1 MTGTDSQEAKVKLA
15 AATDIFQDL
24 DPEELELVAV
34 SMEPVQFEAGD
45 EIMKEGEMGGSM
57 FLIAEGEV
65 EVHKALTMKF
75 GQDDFRETEKTLS
88 VLKQSDHAVFGEMAL
103 VAELERSATVTART
117 KTTLYQIDRESFLD
131 LARQN
136 PSLGFKV
143 TLRLAELL
151 STRLKKSGEDVIRL
165 TTALSIALSQ

>member
-1 MTGTDSQEAKVKLA
+1 MMVENGMEAKIKLA
-15 AATDIFQDL
+15 SSTDIFQDL
-24 DPEELELVAV
+24 DPEELKLVAAT
-34 SMEPVQFEAGD
+34 MEPVKFGAGD
-45 EIMKEGEMGGSM
+45 VIMKEGEMGGAM
-57 FLIAEGEV
+57 YLIAEGEV
-65 EVHKALTMKF
+65 EVHKGLTMKF

-88 VLKQSDHAVFGEMAL
+88 VLQQDDHAVFGEMAL
-103 VAELERSATVTART
+103 VAELERSATVSART
-117 KTTLYQIDRESFLD
+117 DTMLYQIDRESFLG
-131 LARQN
+131 LAGEN

>member
-1 MTGTDSQEAKVKLA
+1 MTNADDMDTKVKIV

-24 DPEELELVAV
+24 DQEELNLVAAA
-34 SMEPVQFEAGD
+34 MEPIEFEAGD
-45 EIMKEGEMGGSM
+45 VVMKEGDIGGSM
-57 FLIAEGEV
+57 CLIAEGEV

-75 GQDDFRETEKTLS
+75 GQDDYRETEKTLS
-88 VLKQSDHAVFGEMAL
+88 VLKQGDHAVFGEMAL

-117 KTTLYQIDRESFLD
+117 KTTVYQIDRESFLG
-131 LARQN
+131 LAREN